1 MRGDPPPL
9 ESPHPPSSRLPHDG
23 VLTARYRRWFTD
35 KLPDGQD
42 LGLPMSA
49 QLTEMYR
56 ALGQTD

>member
-1 MRGDPPPL
+1 M
-9 ESPHPPSSRLPHDG
+9 ESPHPPSSRLPRDG